1 MVLNFKESNI
11 YYCQQINIIMW
22 ECPVCKREFR
32 NKNQQH
38 SCEVSDVEFH
48 FLSKE
53 PVVLE
58 TYDVLIRAISKCGSM
73 RINPVKNAIII
84 QSGTTFLAVKP
95 KNNCLD
101 IEFLLDYRSN
111 YETVDKIIRSSK
123 SRFAHFVRLS
133 KPSDITKKLVSLLKE
148 SYLLNIK

>member
-1 MVLNFKESNI
+1 
-11 YYCQQINIIMW
+11 MW

-38 SCEVSDVEFH
+38 SCKVSNVEFH
-48 FLSKE
+48 FLNKE
-53 PVVLE
+53 PVVLK
-58 TYDVLIRAISKCGSM
+58 TYNELTRAISKFGSV

-95 KNNCLD
+95 KKSCID
-101 IEFLLDYRSN
+101 IEFLLDYKN
-111 YETVDKIIRSSK
+111 EYETVNKIVKSSK

-133 KPSDITKKLVSLLKE
+133 KPGDITKRLISLLKE
-148 SYLLNIK
+148 SYKLNIK